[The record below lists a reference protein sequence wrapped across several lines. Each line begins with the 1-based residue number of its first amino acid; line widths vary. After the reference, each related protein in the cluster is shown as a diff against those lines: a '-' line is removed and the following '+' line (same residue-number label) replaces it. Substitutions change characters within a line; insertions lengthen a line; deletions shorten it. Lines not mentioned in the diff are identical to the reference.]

1 MPIKFEE
8 DADDNKFYAS
18 FGIPI
23 SQVKLAV
30 DSEPITFE
38 VELEGDIVGHWTR
51 ITGMS
56 LAPSTAA
63 NLNERVVLNKEKTE
77 MKMSEKMAVRLHRM
91 MWADMLEE
99 LGDNP
104 TPAAREQF
112 KRNWVEENFPYAS
125 VDCNCFLCEYTCQKS
140 QETNS
145 GKRCS
150 TYCPIMWNA
159 KRGAHNSCT
168 IYGTTGISYT
178 LSPISEIL
186 ALPAR
191 NPEYDEKSRPSD
203 YFRGYRS
210 CLDNLARIAN
220 DPSGTFKTATD
231 AYTHIYSKGK
241 GEAHISK
248 EAFDGMKRALAEASG
263 KPENATISEHI
274 EGIKAKSDGY
284 KDLVGLYYW
293 KSCYEGVLRKLY
305 NLYNKADILIPFDLS
320 KVKAEDVDWI
330 ITRLVDKSVDKGRT
344 EGFEKA
350 AKQMADELDKTFNKG
365 RSSAYDAICK
375 RAGVMGVGIDEI
387 IEAIGKKSVD
397 DFLDEHPQARYWTK
411 TDVDQAFRQYA
422 AEQVRPF
429 LDKLSKES
437 GLRRD
442 LDVGVHVEAVKKKS
456 YDKGFENGKEEGAKE
471 TMDKIMNAF
480 KK

>member
-30 DSEPITFE
+30 DWEHVHIPDTKPPQFWPDYLSFESEPITFE
-38 VELEGDIVGHWTR
+38 VKLEGDIVGHWTR

-56 LAPSTAA
+56 LAPSAAA
-63 NLNERVVLNKEKTE
+63 NLNERIVLNKEKTE

-91 MWADMLEE
+91 MWIDMLEE

-112 KRNWVEENFPYAS
+112 KRNWIEENFPDVS
-125 VDCNCFLCEYTCQKS
+125 VDCSCFLCEYAWQKS
-140 QETNS
+140 QETMYSKSCN
-145 GKRCS
+145 

-159 KRGAHNSCT
+159 NKPGAPNSCT
-168 IYGTTGISYT
+168 RAETTGISYT

-274 EGIKAKSDGY
+274 EGIRNVEDRCSTLAKDITN
-284 KDLVGLYYW
+284 
-293 KSCYEGVLRKLY
+293 GVINVAYNSTMDKLY
-305 NLYNKADILIPFDLS
+305 TAAGVKYDPTHAGYSVDQLIAKIRKAGYDSGSSEKQEELNKAYEAVGKVRNEFDSFMRRLS
-320 KVKAEDVDWI
+320 
-330 ITRLVDKSVDKGRT
+330 
-344 EGFEKA
+344 
-350 AKQMADELDKTFNKG
+350 N
-365 RSSAYDAICK
+365 
-375 RAGVMGVGIDEI
+375 
-387 IEAIGKKSVD
+387 
-397 DFLDEHPQARYWTK
+397 
-411 TDVDQAFRQYA
+411 
-422 AEQVRPF
+422 
-429 LDKLSKES
+429 ES

-442 LDVGVHVEAVKKKS
+442 LDVGVHVEAIKKKS
-456 YDKGFENGKEEGAKE
+456 YDRGFENGKEEGAKE